1 MIRNE
6 KFFQRKLITYMLKSE
21 ETLETIVTCIINDR
35 PIANCHTTE

>member
-6 KFFQRKLITYMLKSE
+6 KYFQRKLITYMLKSE

-35 PIANCHTTE
+35 PITNCHTTE